1 DVYQEFRLT
10 PVMHTLEDLAKVRVP
25 YHLKIDT
32 GMGRLGTRASAEE
45 IALALKASA
54 SEIEGLMTHF
64 ASSAN
69 YESPQTDEQ
78 VAAFQRIRMGLKM
91 AGIIPKYIHAASTI
105 PVAYK
110 RKPAWGNLVRPGHA
124 IYGYVS
130 PARGKA
136 PKSALKVKPA
146 LTWKVTVL

>member
-1 DVYQEFRLT
+1 
-10 PVMHTLEDLAKVRVP
+10 
-25 YHLKIDT
+25 
-32 GMGRLGTRASAEE
+32 
-45 IALALKASA
+45 KASA

-91 AGIIPKYIHAASTI
+91 AGIIPKYIHAARTI

-146 LTWKVTVL
+146 LTWKVTVLAVKDLEAGALVGYGGMHRAAAPTRIAVLAAGYADGIPHRLGNRGNVI